1 MRLLLLCCSV
11 ISLALS
17 ASTLVR
23 VASPQSKLEVSNSY
37 YLDLLRLVLQKT
49 ADDFGQAHI
58 KLEPVPESGS
68 LWKLVRNNHRLDVH
82 WLTPTAEIDQQLRVI
97 PATVLYGG
105 LGLRGLMIRS
115 YRAEE
120 FSKVKTLEDLRRFT
134 ACQGEQ
140 WPDVKV
146 LQHAGLKVHQ
156 VQHFDSMLDMLQRGR
171 CDYFPRSV
179 IEGEIELN
187 HQPLNYQGLSFF
199 TAVLLYYPLPV
210 HFYVEATDTSLARR
224 LEQGLRQMHDSG
236 ELLNFMQQ
244 HSVTRHLFQTGRYSQ
259 SVVLQLDNPVL
270 PASYQD
276 KEFQFWKNLL
286 SVK

>member
-1 MRLLLLCCSV
+1 MRLLLLFCSV

-17 ASTLVR
+17 ASTLIR
-23 VASPQSKLEVSNSY
+23 VASPQSRLEVSNAY

-49 ADDFGQAHI
+49 ADDFGPADIQ
-58 KLEPVPESGS
+58 LVPVPESGS

-82 WLTPTAEIDQQLRVI
+82 WLTPTADIDQQLRVV

-105 LGLRGLMIRS
+105 LGLRGMMIRS
-115 YRAEE
+115 HQAEE
-120 FSKVKTLEDLRRFT
+120 FSQIKTLADLRRFT

-140 WPDVKV
+140 WPDVQV
-146 LQHAGLKVHQ
+146 LQQAGLKVHR
-156 VQHFDSMLDMLQRGR
+156 VQHFESMLDMLLRGR

-187 HQPLNYQGLSFF
+187 HQPLHYSGLSFF

-210 HFYVEATDTSLARR
+210 HFYVEQTDTRLARR
-224 LEQGLRQMHDSG
+224 LEQGLRQMHESG
-236 ELLNFMQQ
+236 ELLSFMQ
-244 HSVTRHLFQTGRYSQ
+244 HHPVTRHLFESGRYSQ

-276 KEFQFWKNLL
+276 NQFQFWKSIL